1 MYEFFYLG
9 KYVFNTS
16 RKLIKNLNSTIIYYG
31 IIYYQDLMTS
41 VHNSF
46 ILFKKINPN

>member
-1 MYEFFYLG
+1 MKIPHPCILHEVNVMYEFFYLG

-31 IIYYQDLMTS
+31 IIYYQD
-41 VHNSF
+41 F
-46 ILFKKINPN
+46 DI